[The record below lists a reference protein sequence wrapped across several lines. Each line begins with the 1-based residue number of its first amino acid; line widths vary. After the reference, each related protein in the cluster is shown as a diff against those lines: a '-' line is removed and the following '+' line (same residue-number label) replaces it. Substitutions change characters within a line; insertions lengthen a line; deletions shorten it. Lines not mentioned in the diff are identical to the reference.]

1 MQYTDS
7 PTLRG
12 KTSES
17 KEYLILRI
25 SAMKAAANPQTIFR
39 QELHWKFDAGYF
51 ARPAL
56 RIENATSVDVLPSTL
71 YRG

>member
-39 QELHWKFDAGYF
+39 QELH
-51 ARPAL
+51 
-56 RIENATSVDVLPSTL
+56 
-71 YRG
+71 